1 MYWLAT
7 NAKSKGNKKR
17 PRKNNFC
24 KDVGTWFHL
33 NSNRG
38 HPLFLMKSQGLSCNS
53 QSLTEPPVVHYC
65 HPEFAYALKN
75 VSSLISCV
83 LSFPHSL
90 WNDLTF
96 SINDFDFNFILPE
109 NSEQSKSFLYIFI
122 KSWKSCIFN
131 SRKKPFETFLRWWRT
146 LVKLSGGWF

>member
-1 MYWLAT
+1 MYLSLHT
-7 NAKSKGNKKR
+7 LKKSNKKR

-38 HPLFLMKSQGLSCNS
+38 HPLFLMKSQRRTCNS

-65 HPEFAYALKN
+65 HSEFAYALKN

-90 WNDLTF
+90 WNDQTF
-96 SINDFDFNFILPE
+96 SLNDLDLKLFYMKIQNNASLFCIF
-109 NSEQSKSFLYIFI
+109 FI

-131 SRKKPFETFLRWWRT
+131 SSNKPFETFLMWWRT
-146 LVKLSGGWF
+146 RVKWFGGWL